1 MEFFQ
6 ESYIL
11 TKLNCRQ
18 QGETMQ
24 RSLRAGASVMRY
36 FQILSLLFASGG
48 CVYAGIIMQGEVA
61 PQLLGFVRTALI
73 LFTLIAVMLATSI
86 LMLFRRNLA
95 KRINSLST
103 TLDLVTAGDLT
114 ARVAVG
120 SADEMDQLGKNL
132 NTMLDKFESL
142 IISISAI
149 AAELTDISSQ
159 NREAAGRVLTAAQVQ
174 AEGVERSSVA
184 VNGIVFSVD
193 KVSDGVVNLG
203 GSAEVN
209 SAYIT
214 EISGSIDSVR
224 KNVSVQ
230 SEAIDEVSSSI
241 VEMAAVMEQIGANV
255 KSLLEASVNTTSSI
269 AEMDASTKQV
279 DENARETA
287 SITDEVLK
295 DAEQGRAAVAAT
307 IAGINE
313 IRDSSGRTFSSM
325 NLLSERVSAIGSILS
340 VIDEIAE
347 QTNLLALNSAI
358 IAAQAGEHGKGFAIV
373 AGEIKGLATRTR
385 QSTMEIASLIE
396 AVEVETSKAS
406 AAIRQTEEKVQ
417 EGEHLS
423 RRSGD
428 ALGKILAGVQMASAR
443 VNEIARAT
451 VEQAQGG
458 QFIHGAMR
466 HVADMVAQIARS
478 CQESARTN
486 NSIMS
491 AVERMKG
498 FTADVTS
505 SASSQQQIGTEI
517 ARSTKQMAADIDRIK
532 NACGEQSE
540 LSMQI
545 YNSIDTVRDSTQSS
559 LESALIMEKGVES
572 LLMQTGIL
580 KKEIRQLQ
588 FSGKKVDR

>member
-1 MEFFQ
+1 
-6 ESYIL
+6 
-11 TKLNCRQ
+11 
-18 QGETMQ
+18 MQ
-24 RSLRAGASVMRY
+24 RSLRTGASVMRY
-36 FQILSLLFASGG
+36 FQILSLVLAVGG
-48 CVYAGIIMQGEVA
+48 FVSAGIILLGEVELA
-61 PQLLGFVRTALI
+61 MPGFVRTAMI
-73 LFTLIAVMLATSI
+73 LFILIAVMLATSI
-86 LMLFRRNLA
+86 LMMFRRNLA
-95 KRINSLST
+95 TRINSLSG

-120 SADEMDQLGKNL
+120 SADEMDQLGENL
-132 NTMLDKFESL
+132 NTMLDKFEAL
-142 IISISAI
+142 IISINTI

-159 NREAAGRVLTAAQVQ
+159 NSEAAGRVLAAAQVQ
-174 AEGVERSSVA
+174 ADGVEKTSVA

-203 GSAEVN
+203 GSAAIN
-209 SAYIT
+209 RASIT

-224 KNVSVQ
+224 RNVSVQ
-230 SEAIDEVSSSI
+230 SEAIEEVSSSI

-255 KSLLEASVNTTSSI
+255 KSLMEASINTTSSV

-287 SITDEVLK
+287 SISDEVLK
-295 DAEQGRAAVAAT
+295 DAEQGRAAVEAT
-307 IAGINE
+307 MAGINQ
-313 IRDSSGRTFSSM
+313 IRDSSGRTYSSI

-340 VIDEIAE
+340 VIDDIAE

-396 AVEVETSKAS
+396 AVQAETSKAS
-406 AAIRQTEEKVQ
+406 AAIRQTEERVQ

-486 NSIMS
+486 SSIMA

-498 FTADVTS
+498 ITTDVTS
-505 SASSQQQIGTEI
+505 SASCQQQLGAEITKTTE
-517 ARSTKQMAADIDRIK
+517 QMAADIEIIK
-532 NACGEQSE
+532 DACGEQSE
-540 LSMQI
+540 WSMQI
-545 YNSIDTVRDSTQSS
+545 FNSIDTVRDSTQSS

-572 LLMQTGIL
+572 LVVQTGML

-588 FSGKKVDR
+588 FSGRKVKR

>member
-1 MEFFQ
+1 
-6 ESYIL
+6 
-11 TKLNCRQ
+11 
-18 QGETMQ
+18 MQ
-24 RSLRAGASVMRY
+24 RSLRAGASLMRY
-36 FQILSLLFASGG
+36 FQILSLFFAVGG
-48 CVYAGIIMQGEVA
+48 FVYAVTIMQGKVEPEV
-61 PQLLGFVRTALI
+61 LGFVRTAMI
-73 LFTLIAVMLATSI
+73 LFILIAVMLATSI
-86 LMLFRRNLA
+86 MMLFRRNLA
-95 KRINSLST
+95 KRINLLSG

-114 ARVAVG
+114 ARVTVG
-120 SADEMDQLGKNL
+120 SSDELDQLGKNL
-132 NTMLDKFESL
+132 NSMLDKFESL
-142 IISISAI
+142 IISISHI

-159 NREAAGRVLTAAQVQ
+159 NSEAAGRVLAAAQVQ
-174 AEGVERSSVA
+174 ADSVEKSSVA

-193 KVSDGVVNLG
+193 KVSDGVINLG
-203 GSAEVN
+203 GSAEIN
-209 SAYIT
+209 STYIT
-214 EISGSIDSVR
+214 EISGSIASVR
-224 KNVSVQ
+224 RNVSVQ

-241 VEMAAVMEQIGANV
+241 VEMSAVMEQISANV
-255 KSLLEASVNTTSSI
+255 KSLMEASVNTTSSV

-295 DAEQGRAAVAAT
+295 DAEQGRAAVEAT

-313 IRDSSGRTFSSM
+313 IRDSSGRTFSSI

-340 VIDEIAE
+340 VIDDIAE

-396 AVEVETSKAS
+396 AVQAETSKAS
-406 AAIRQTEEKVQ
+406 AAIRQTEERVQ

-423 RRSGD
+423 KRSGD
-428 ALGKILAGVQMASAR
+428 ALGKILSGVQMASAR

-486 NSIMS
+486 SSIMA

-498 FTADVTS
+498 FTTDVTS
-505 SASSQQQIGTEI
+505 SASSQQQIGAEI
-517 ARSTKQMAADIDRIK
+517 AKSTEQMAADIDRIK
-532 NACGEQSE
+532 GACGEQSE
-540 LSMQI
+540 WSMQI
-545 YNSIDTVRDSTQSS
+545 FNSIDTVRDSTQSS

-572 LLMQTGIL
+572 LLAQTGIL
-580 KKEIRQLQ
+580 KEEIRQLQ
-588 FSGKKVDR
+588 VSVKPPRNYNAAPPNCDRT